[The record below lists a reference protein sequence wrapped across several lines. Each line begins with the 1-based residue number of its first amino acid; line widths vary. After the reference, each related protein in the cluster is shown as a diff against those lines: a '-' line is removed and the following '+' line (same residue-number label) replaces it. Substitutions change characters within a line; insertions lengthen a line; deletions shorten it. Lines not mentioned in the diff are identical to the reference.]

1 MSTPRVHPTAAQQ
14 QLLAGLEVRLLAAG
28 ELERWHSLVCA
39 HHYLR
44 DATLVGECLR
54 YVAVSAEG
62 AWVALLGWASAS
74 WHLGDREAW
83 LGWSLEQRRRRLRLV
98 AQNARFLI
106 LPGVACP
113 NLASRVLAL
122 CCQRLSSDW
131 QLVHGHGVLLAESF
145 VDPARFLGTCYRAA
159 GWQALGRT
167 KGYARAGREYYV
179 AHDQPKE
186 LWVRPLLPEAAA
198 LLRAP
203 VLPPLFAAWEAA
215 PAPRSALPTAQ
226 LQSLLEVFW
235 PLADGRRAQG
245 RKHRTGAVLACAA
258 VGVLAGAC
266 TYADMAS
273 VAAQLSQAQLRALRC
288 YFEPARRCYHPPSE
302 STFWRVLSGTEAE
315 ELDRRLGAWLAAK
328 VPADEPL
335 AIDGKMLRGAQMT
348 LFAAFSHASQSVVAQ
363 VRVADK
369 SNEIPAVAPLLSTVE
384 LEGRVITADALH
396 TQVATA
402 HHLVQDRGADYVLVV
417 KDNQP
422 TLRAQC
428 ERLLPEP
435 AFSPCAHGDREGA
448 RAPGRARAAGG
459 ARARR

>member
-1 MSTPRVHPTAAQQ
+1 MASTRIHPTEAQQ
-14 QLLAGLEVRLLAAG
+14 QLLAGLEVRLLESG
-28 ELERWHSLVCA
+28 ELERWQALVSE

-54 YVAVSAEG
+54 YVAVTPAGE
-62 AWVALLGWASAS
+62 WIALLGWASAS
-74 WHLGDREAW
+74 WHLAAREAW

-106 LPGVACP
+106 LPGVGCP

-122 CCQRLSSDW
+122 CCQRLCGDW

-167 KGYARAGREYYV
+167 KGFARAGREYYV
-179 AHDQPKE
+179 VHHQPKE
-186 LWVRPLLPEAAA
+186 LWVRALVPEAAT

-203 VLPPLFAAWEAA
+203 ALPPAWTGWEAA
-215 PAPRSALPTAQ
+215 PPPRTALHAPELA
-226 LQSLLEVFW
+226 SLLEAFW
-235 PLADGRRAQG
+235 PLVDGRRAQG
-245 RKHRTGAVLACAA
+245 RKHRAGSVLACAA
-258 VGVLAGAC
+258 VAVLAGAR
-266 TYADMAS
+266 TYADMAG
-273 VAAQLSQAQLRALRC
+273 VAAQLSQAQLRALRSYC
-288 YFEPARRCYHPPSE
+288 QVATGRYQPPSE
-302 STFWRVLSGTEAE
+302 STFWRVLSGADPE
-315 ELDRRLGAWLAAK
+315 ELDRRLGAWLAAR
-328 VPADEPL
+328 VPAGEPL
-335 AIDGKMLRGAQMT
+335 AIDGKALRGAQMT
-348 LFAAFSHASQSVVAQ
+348 LFAAFSHSAQSVVAQ

-369 SNEIPAVAPLLSTVE
+369 SNEIPAVAPLLRTVE

-396 TQVATA
+396 TQHTTA
-402 HHLVQDRGADYVLVV
+402 HHLVQERGADYVLVV

-435 AFSPCAHGDREGA
+435 AFSP
-448 RAPGRARAAGG
+448 
-459 ARARR
+459 